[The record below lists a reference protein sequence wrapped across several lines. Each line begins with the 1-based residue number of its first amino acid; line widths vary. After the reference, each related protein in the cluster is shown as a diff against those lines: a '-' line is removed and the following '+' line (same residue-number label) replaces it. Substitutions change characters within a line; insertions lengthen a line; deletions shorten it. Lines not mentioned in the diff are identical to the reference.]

1 MSATEHVILVDEND
15 KEIGIA
21 EKIQAHRDSLRHRAF
36 SVFIFREQPQLEL
49 LLQQRANGKYHS
61 AGLWTNTC
69 CSHPKP
75 GEEVVKAGQR
85 RLFEEMGM
93 RAELTSLGW
102 FHYIAHFD
110 NGLTENEIDYVLV
123 GMTDGE
129 EIILNPAEASA
140 YRWITIAD
148 LTEEL
153 AAAPERFTPW
163 LQEAL
168 ERVKTHFKP
177 NLKG

>member
-36 SVFIFREQPQLEL
+36 SVFILREQPVLEI
-49 LLQQRANGKYHS
+49 LLQQRADGKYHS

-69 CSHPKP
+69 CSHPRP
-75 GEEVVKAGQR
+75 GEEVVQAGER
-85 RLFEEMGM
+85 RLLEEMGI
-93 RAELTSLGW
+93 RATLGSLGW

-123 GMTDGE
+123 GTTDVTDIE
-129 EIILNPAEASA
+129 LNPAEASA
-140 YRWITIAD
+140 CRWISLTD
-148 LTEEL
+148 LTREL
-153 AAAPERFTPW
+153 NQTPERFTPW
-163 LQEAL
+163 LLQAFEI
-168 ERVKTHFKP
+168 VKKHYHQP
-177 NLKG
+177 